1 MNTNTVI
8 VIVIIPNTKN
18 HLIIILLDSIWG
30 TIKLKLLEEP
40 ICSLIFSIQLKLVIL
55 HIFSTVKCIKITAVG
70 MKWDNNFLLKSVFLW
85 NMTRYQTL
93 NHFNILGE
101 YTVPMS
107 VNLYRTSLRRQHYY
121 FRSSLDF
128 CCRGASW
135 WFLNQSV
142 QTKLLKTS
150 R

>member
-1 MNTNTVI
+1 MNSNTVI

-40 ICSLIFSIQLKLVIL
+40 ICSLIFSIQLKRVIL
-55 HIFSTVKCIKITAVG
+55 HIFSTVKCIKIIAVG
-70 MKWDNNFLLKSVFLW
+70 MKWDNNFLNQFFVW
-85 NMTRYQTL
+85 NMTQYQTS

-101 YTVPMS
+101 YTVPML

>member
-1 MNTNTVI
+1 MNSNTVI

-40 ICSLIFSIQLKLVIL
+40 ICSLIFSIQLKRVIL
-55 HIFSTVKCIKITAVG
+55 HIFSTVKCIIIAVG
-70 MKWDNNFLLKSVFLW
+70 MKWDNNFLNQFFVW
-85 NMTRYQTL
+85 NMTQYQTS

-101 YTVPMS
+101 YTVPML

>member
-55 HIFSTVKCIKITAVG
+55 HIFSTVKCIIIAVG
-70 MKWDNNFLLKSVFLW
+70 MKWDNNFLNQFFVW
-85 NMTRYQTL
+85 NMTQYQTS

>member
-40 ICSLIFSIQLKLVIL
+40 ICSLIFSIQLKRVIL
-55 HIFSTVKCIKITAVG
+55 HIFSTVKCIKIIAVG
-70 MKWDNNFLLKSVFLW
+70 MKWDNNFLNQFFVW
-85 NMTRYQTL
+85 NMTQYQTS

-101 YTVPMS
+101 YTVPML

>member
-1 MNTNTVI
+1 MNSNTVI

-40 ICSLIFSIQLKLVIL
+40 ICSLIFIIQWKRVIL
-55 HIFSTVKCIKITAVG
+55 HIFSTVKCIIIAVG
-70 MKWDNNFLLKSVFLW
+70 MKWDNNFLNQFFVW
-85 NMTRYQTL
+85 NMTQYQTS

-101 YTVPMS
+101 YTVPML

>member
-1 MNTNTVI
+1 MNTNTFI

-40 ICSLIFSIQLKLVIL
+40 ICSLIFSIQLKHVIL
-55 HIFSTVKCIKITAVG
+55 HIFSTVKCIIIAVG
-70 MKWDNNFLLKSVFLW
+70 MKWDNNFLNQFFVW
-85 NMTRYQTL
+85 NMTQYQTS

-101 YTVPMS
+101 YTVPML

-128 CCRGASW
+128 CCRGA
-135 WFLNQSV
+135 
-142 QTKLLKTS
+142 
-150 R
+150 

>member
-1 MNTNTVI
+1 MNSNTVI

-40 ICSLIFSIQLKLVIL
+40 ICSLIFSIQLKRVIL
-55 HIFSTVKCIKITAVG
+55 HIFSTVKCIKIIAVG
-70 MKWDNNFLLKSVFLW
+70 MKWDNNFLNQFFVW
-85 NMTRYQTL
+85 NMTQYQTS

>member
-40 ICSLIFSIQLKLVIL
+40 ICSLIFSIQLKRVIL
-55 HIFSTVKCIKITAVG
+55 HIFSTVKCIIIAVG
-70 MKWDNNFLLKSVFLW
+70 MKWDNNFLNQFFVW
-85 NMTRYQTL
+85 NMTQYQTS

-101 YTVPMS
+101 YTVPML

>member
-1 MNTNTVI
+1 MNSNTVI

-40 ICSLIFSIQLKLVIL
+40 ICSLIFSIQLKRVIL
-55 HIFSTVKCIKITAVG
+55 HIFSTVKCIIIAVG
-70 MKWDNNFLLKSVFLW
+70 MKWDNNFLNQFFVW
-85 NMTRYQTL
+85 NMTQYQTS

-107 VNLYRTSLRRQHYY
+107 VNLYKTSLRRQHYY

-128 CCRGASW
+128 CCRGA
-135 WFLNQSV
+135 
-142 QTKLLKTS
+142 
-150 R
+150 

>member
-1 MNTNTVI
+1 MNSNTVI

-55 HIFSTVKCIKITAVG
+55 HIFSTVKCIIIAVG
-70 MKWDNNFLLKSVFLW
+70 MKWDNNFLNQFFVW
-85 NMTRYQTL
+85 NMTQYQTS

-101 YTVPMS
+101 YTVPML

>member
-1 MNTNTVI
+1 MNSNTVI

-40 ICSLIFSIQLKLVIL
+40 ICSLIFSIQLKRVIL
-55 HIFSTVKCIKITAVG
+55 HIFSTVKCIIIAVG
-70 MKWDNNFLLKSVFLW
+70 MKWDNNFLNQFFVW
-85 NMTRYQTL
+85 NMTQYQTS

>member
-1 MNTNTVI
+1 MNSNTVI

-40 ICSLIFSIQLKLVIL
+40 ICSLIFIIQWKRVIL
-55 HIFSTVKCIKITAVG
+55 HIFSTVKCIIIAVG
-70 MKWDNNFLLKSVFLW
+70 MKWDNNFLNQFFVW
-85 NMTRYQTL
+85 NMTQYQTS

-101 YTVPMS
+101 YTVPML

-128 CCRGASW
+128 CCRGA
-135 WFLNQSV
+135 
-142 QTKLLKTS
+142 
-150 R
+150 

>member
-1 MNTNTVI
+1 MNSNTVI

-40 ICSLIFSIQLKLVIL
+40 ICSLIFSIQLKRVIL
-55 HIFSTVKCIKITAVG
+55 HIFSTVKCIKIIAVG
-70 MKWDNNFLLKSVFLW
+70 MKWDNNFLNQFFVW
-85 NMTRYQTL
+85 NMTQCQTS

-101 YTVPMS
+101 YTVPML

>member
-55 HIFSTVKCIKITAVG
+55 HIFSTVKCIKINAVG
-70 MKWDNNFLLKSVFLW
+70 MKWDNNFLNQFFVW
-85 NMTRYQTL
+85 NMTQYQTS

-101 YTVPMS
+101 YTVPML
-107 VNLYRTSLRRQHYY
+107 VNLYRTSLRRQHSY